1 MSGTNIQQ
9 LCQDV
14 VKANVAGG
22 DSGSPV
28 FRITN
33 SPRAN
38 DVRLYGLLWGGGT
51 ISGYGTVFVFSA
63 LGTRNMQRSA
73 EMGTLTT
80 CAAGFSC

>member
-1 MSGTNIQQ
+1 MVSNSHCTTIQGGNNKTIFHTTNVSGTNIQQ

-14 VKANVAGG
+14 VKAKVAAG

-33 SPRAN
+33 SP
-38 DVRLYGLLWGGGT
+38 
-51 ISGYGTVFVFSA
+51 
-63 LGTRNMQRSA
+63 
-73 EMGTLTT
+73 T